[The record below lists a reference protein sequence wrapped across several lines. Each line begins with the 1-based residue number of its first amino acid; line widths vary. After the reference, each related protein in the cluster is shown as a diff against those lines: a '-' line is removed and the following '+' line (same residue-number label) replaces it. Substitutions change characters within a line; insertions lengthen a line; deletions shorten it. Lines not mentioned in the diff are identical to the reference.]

1 MDETQEH
8 AAGTFSV
15 RQLAAHRE
23 HVAVFGVRGEI
34 DLQTAPMLREALR
47 PVLEH
52 QTGRVVVDLSEV
64 PFMDSAG
71 VQVLADTLRRL
82 GPQNRSLAIVCH
94 EEDQVHRLLAFVGLL
109 DALTVYQSRSDARA
123 LTQSLAVARQRP
135 TPKPTNRETMLSP
148 TTLRPEPSRDH
159 RDATNELLR
168 RWHEDRDGVAR
179 EALVDRFMPL
189 ARRLANRYR
198 TPHEPIDD
206 LIQVA
211 AVGLLGAIDRFD
223 PGREIPFTS
232 FAIPTI
238 LGELKRYFRDTGWSV
253 HVPRGPQEL
262 ALQVARATE
271 LITAQAGRPPR
282 VQDLAEYLELSRED
296 VVAALDTGN
305 AHYAASLDAPLPSA
319 DPDDPKAL
327 IETISHT
334 DGGYGLVEATVSLSV
349 AMARLPYLERRAL
362 QMRLGGDLRQ
372 QDIAVKLGCS
382 QMQVSRLLR
391 RAAAGLREMMDS
403 PQDRPL
409 PAAVSPA

>member
-1 MDETQEH
+1 MP
-8 AAGTFSV
+8 AGGAPDTG
-15 RQLAAHRE
+15 HRATRT
-23 HVAVFGVRGEI
+23 V
-34 DLQTAPMLREALR
+34 
-47 PVLEH
+47 
-52 QTGRVVVDLSEV
+52 
-64 PFMDSAG
+64 AG
-71 VQVLADTLRRL
+71 VSD
-82 GPQNRSLAIVCH
+82 GDP
-94 EEDQVHRLLAFVGLL
+94 
-109 DALTVYQSRSDARA
+109 DALGARRTHLA
-123 LTQSLAVARQRP
+123 NSPCAGGRFAVARQRP

-148 TTLRPEPSRDH
+148 TTLRPEPSREH
-159 RDATNELLR
+159 RDSTNELLR
-168 RWHEDRDGVAR
+168 RWHEDRDRVAR

-334 DGGYGLVEATVSLSV
+334 DGGYGLVETTVSLSV

-403 PQDRPL
+403 PQDRP
-409 PAAVSPA
+409 SPAEASAA

>member
-1 MDETQEH
+1 
-8 AAGTFSV
+8 V
-15 RQLAAHRE
+15 RLLAAHRE
-23 HVAVFGVRGEI
+23 HVAVFSVRGEI
-34 DLQTAPMLREALR
+34 DLQTAPVLREALR

-71 VQVLADTLRRL
+71 VHVLADTLRRL

-94 EEDQVHRLLAFVGLL
+94 EEGHVHRLLAFVGLL
-109 DALTVYQSRSDARA
+109 DALTVCQSRSDARA

-148 TTLRPEPSRDH
+148 TTLRPEPSREH
-159 RDATNELLR
+159 RDSTNELLR

-334 DGGYGLVEATVSLSV
+334 DGGYGLVETTVSLSV

-409 PAAVSPA
+409 PAEASAA